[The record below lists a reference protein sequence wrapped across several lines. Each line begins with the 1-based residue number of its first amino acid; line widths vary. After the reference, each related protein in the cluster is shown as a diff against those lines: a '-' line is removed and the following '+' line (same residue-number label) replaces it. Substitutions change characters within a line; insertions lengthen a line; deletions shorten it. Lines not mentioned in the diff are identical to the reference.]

1 MIDQQWKERLMLSY
15 LLRVGRDHD
24 VVVREAQ
31 EPHHIRLVPYHSSMV
46 QPGVD
51 HLPPA
56 ELVVL
61 ST

>member
-1 MIDQQWKERLMLSY
+1 MIDQQWKERLLSY

-24 VVVREAQ
+24 VVVCEAQ
-31 EPHHIRLVPYHSSMV
+31 VPHHVRLVPYHSSKV

-51 HLPPA
+51 DLPPA